1 MIKQRDLI
9 LVPFPFS
16 DQSRRKVRP
25 VIIISNDNFN
35 DNSEDILVVGV
46 TSNISR
52 DNFSI
57 ELKNDD
63 LEEGKLITKCR
74 VKIDNILKLDKE
86 LIMKKI
92 GRINKRIFNEIIDNI
107 IKIIK

>member
-63 LEEGKLITKCR
+63 LEEGKLITKCH

>member
-63 LEEGKLITKCR
+63 LEEGKLITKYR